1 MKYDKFK
8 QLVNYAEES
17 AGHKAH
23 SSAED
28 ILNFEKIKP
37 KIFYRLVSGYE
48 KEKFEERCPYIPFFD
63 MAIMFRWLFHEDE
76 DGISSALI
84 ERKHLDCWGIDEHML
99 VKIAITN
106 TPKMFAEHH
115 CRILEAINHW
125 TNIEGPDL
133 PLYIFTNRIGING
146 ASVIFYRNILKTF
159 ADKIDQNFYILPS
172 SIHEVLIIGENE
184 VTCTQ
189 DLKNMVLEA
198 NHTVVTPKEFLSN
211 QVMYY
216 DREKDEIKIV
226 P

>member
-1 MKYDKFK
+1 
-8 QLVNYAEES
+8 
-17 AGHKAH
+17 
-23 SSAED
+23 
-28 ILNFEKIKP
+28 
-37 KIFYRLVSGYE
+37 
-48 KEKFEERCPYIPFFD
+48 
-63 MAIMFRWLFHEDE
+63 
-76 DGISSALI
+76 
-84 ERKHLDCWGIDEHML
+84 
-99 VKIAITN
+99 
-106 TPKMFAEHH
+106 MFAEHH

-184 VTCTQ
+184 VTRTQ